1 MVAKLRKPIKP
12 KRVVILGSGGFISS
26 KLEQILKLNNIHY
39 LAIKRKDID
48 LSKKSS
54 TIKLKKI
61 ITNQDSLV
69 IIAAK
74 APCKNME
81 MLEKN
86 IKIIQNICISLEN
99 KDINHMLYISSD
111 AVYSDSLKKIN
122 EYSKTDPDNFHGLMH
137 LCREK
142 IISLI
147 SKNNLCILRPTLIYG
162 KEDPHNGYGPNSFLR
177 LAKKNQPIKLFGK
190 GEELRDHID
199 VNDVAKIIYNS
210 LIYKYVGILNLV
222 TGTKISFLEIAQ
234 VVIKNT
240 KSSSKILFTKRTQPM
255 PHNGY
260 RLFNPN
266 IIKKTFKDIKT
277 TSINKN
283 KLYWQ

>member
-1 MVAKLRKPIKP
+1 MNKKLKKPIKP

-26 KLEQILKLNNIHY
+26 NLEKILKSKNISY

-48 LSKKSS
+48 LLKKSS
-54 TIKLKKI
+54 ITELKKKI
-61 ITNQDSLV
+61 KDQDTVV

-74 APCKNME
+74 APCKNLE

-86 IKIIQNICISLEN
+86 LMIVRNICLSLEN
-99 KDINHMLYISSD
+99 KNLNHLLYVSSD

-122 EYSKTDPDNFHGLMH
+122 ENSKTNPDNFHGLMH
-137 LCREK
+137 LFREK
-142 IISLI
+142 IVSLI
-147 SKNNLCILRPTLIYG
+147 SNNNLCILRPTLIYG
-162 KEDPHNGYGPNSFLR
+162 KNDPHNGYGPNSFLR
-177 LAKKNQPIKLFGK
+177 LAKKNLPIKLFGK

-210 LIYKYVGILNLV
+210 IVFKYVGTLNLV

-234 VVIKNT
+234 LAIKNT
-240 KSSSKILFTKRTQPM
+240 KSSSKILFTRRTQPM

-260 RLFNPN
+260 RLFNSN
-266 IIKKTFKDIKT
+266 LIKKTFKDIKIT
-277 TSINKN
+277 PIYKN
-283 KLYWQ
+283 KLYC